1 VYKLASKL
9 TLPCLYEVD
18 GHRIPR
24 PRPLRKGLYNK
35 KISIMKQY
43 LKLSLFGA
51 ALLLTALLPT
61 SCSEDALTQVN
72 TNEVSAPNFWQDE
85 SDARLAVNGMFH
97 PIANTFF
104 WGRIVHTGA
113 ILRSD
118 VFNVRP
124 FGINTTMSTFQG
136 GPGTSR
142 WATEPYQ
149 EMYKSIFR
157 ANSILE
163 NVTETNV
170 ADATARNEILGQAH
184 FMRAFDYWY
193 LLHLYG
199 NVPLVTKTPETDEEF
214 FPSQVA
220 ASAIYAQIEADL
232 MAASSELPASWG
244 DNDKGRPTSGSAIAL
259 LGKTQLFQQK
269 WDEAATSFGRI
280 NGGTYSLLPADRYE
294 ENFGISNEYNEEEIF
309 SLQYLG
315 QTNFAWGTDVAG
327 VGNLGTYHIDYAP
340 PSKSPDQSHFI
351 NSWVKDLFEA
361 NGESVRRN
369 ATLAYD
375 YAGSTGYGGAPFLD
389 DFAAD
394 ITVANNDGM
403 EPIFTR
409 KYAGLDLG
417 DRDDVQFL
425 GANVG
430 NNWRIIRYADVLLM
444 LAEALNESGST
455 SDAITEINKVRARA
469 MVDPLDGGLNQDQVR
484 QAIIDERVLEL
495 TGESHRFF
503 DLVRWGLADD
513 YLGANSLHGS
523 NPKSLS
529 GGVFQANK
537 HELVW
542 LPQSEIDA
550 NPNMA
555 QNPGY

>member
-1 VYKLASKL
+1 
-9 TLPCLYEVD
+9 
-18 GHRIPR
+18 
-24 PRPLRKGLYNK
+24 
-35 KISIMKQY
+35 MKQY
-43 LKLSLFGA
+43 IKPFLISA
-51 ALLLTALLPT
+51 ALLGVALLPT
-61 SCSEDALTQVN
+61 SCSEDSLEQVN

-85 SDARLAVNGMFH
+85 GDARLAVNGMFH

-124 FGINTTMSTFQG
+124 FGTNTTMSTFQG
-136 GPGTSR
+136 GPGTAR

-163 NVTETNV
+163 NVNEMNV
-170 ADATARNEILGQAH
+170 PSTDARNEILGQAY

-199 NVPLVTKTPETDEEF
+199 NVPLVTKTPETDEEL
-214 FPSQVA
+214 FPSQA
-220 ASAIYAQIEADL
+220 APSAVYAQIEADL
-232 MAASSELPASWG
+232 SQAADLLPNAWG
-244 DNDKGRPTSGSAIAL
+244 ANDMGRPTSGSAIAL
-259 LGKTQLFQQK
+259 LGKTQLYQEK
-269 WDEAATSFGRI
+269 WAEAATSFNRITDGR
-280 NGGTYSLLPADRYE
+280 YSLLPADRYQ
-294 ENFGISNEYNEEEIF
+294 ENFGVDNEYNEEEIF

-340 PSKSPDQSHFI
+340 PTKSPDQSHFI

-361 NGESVRRN
+361 NGETVRRN

-375 YAGSTGYGGAPFLD
+375 YPGSEGYGGTDFLT
-389 DFAAD
+389 DFAGD
-394 ITVANNDGM
+394 IEVANNDGV
-403 EPIFTR
+403 EPIFTK

-417 DRDDVQFL
+417 TRDQVQFL

-444 LAEALNESGST
+444 LAEAQNESGNT
-455 SDAITEINKVRARA
+455 GAAIDLINQVRNRA
-469 MVDPLDGGLNQDQVR
+469 QVDELDGGLSQGDVR

-513 YLGANSLHGS
+513 YLGPNSLHGS

-529 GGVFQANK
+529 GGVFQSNK

-542 LPQSEIDA
+542 IPQSEIDA
-550 NPNMA
+550 NPNLV
-555 QNPGY
+555 QNEGYRE

>member
-1 VYKLASKL
+1 
-9 TLPCLYEVD
+9 
-18 GHRIPR
+18 
-24 PRPLRKGLYNK
+24 
-35 KISIMKQY
+35 MKQFKP
-43 LKLSLFGA
+43 LLFA
-51 ALLLTALLPT
+51 FLALALLVPTA
-61 SCSEDALTQVN
+61 CSEDALNQAN
-72 TNEVSAPNFWQDE
+72 TNTVSTGSFWQSED
-85 SDARLAVNGMFH
+85 DARLAVNGMFH
-97 PIANTFF
+97 PVANTFF

-118 VFNVRP
+118 VFNIRP

-149 EMYKSIFR
+149 ELYKSIFR

-163 NVTETNV
+163 NVNEENV
-170 ADATARNEILGQAH
+170 SSTSARNEIIGQAY

-199 NVPLVTKTPETDEEF
+199 NIPLVAETPKGDEDF
-214 FPSQVA
+214 FPSQASKDQVYALIESDLNQA
-220 ASAIYAQIEADL
+220 ASL
-232 MAASSELPASWG
+232 LPASWG
-244 DNDKGRPTSGSAIAL
+244 DNDKGRPTSGAAIAL
-259 LGKTQLFQQK
+259 LGKTQLYQQK
-269 WDEAATSFGRI
+269 WSEAAATFNRITDGR
-280 NGGTYSLLPADRYE
+280 YSLLPADRYE
-294 ENFGISNEYNEEEIF
+294 ENFGVTNEFNEEEIF

-315 QTNFAWGTDVAG
+315 NTNFAWGTDVAG

-340 PSKSPDQSHFI
+340 PTKSPDQSHFV
-351 NSWVKDLFEA
+351 NPWVKDLFET
-361 NGESVRRN
+361 NGETVRRN
-369 ATLAYD
+369 ATLLYD
-375 YAGSTGYGGAPFLD
+375 YPGATGYGRRPYLE
-389 DFAAD
+389 DFAGD
-394 ITVANNDGM
+394 IDVANADNV
-403 EPIFTR
+403 EPIFTK
-409 KYAGLDLG
+409 KYAGTDLG
-417 DRDDVQFL
+417 DREDVNFL

-430 NNWRIIRYADVLLM
+430 NNWRILRYADVLLM
-444 LAEALNESGST
+444 LAEALNESGNSAG
-455 SDAITEINKVRARA
+455 AITEINKVRARA
-469 MVDPLDGGLNQDQVR
+469 NVTALAGGLNQGEVR

-513 YLGANSLHGS
+513 YLGANSLHGT

-537 HELVW
+537 HELIW

-550 NPNMA
+550 NPNLE

>member
-1 VYKLASKL
+1 
-9 TLPCLYEVD
+9 
-18 GHRIPR
+18 
-24 PRPLRKGLYNK
+24 
-35 KISIMKQY
+35 MKQY
-43 LKLSLFGA
+43 LKLSLLSA
-51 ALLLTALLPT
+51 AFLSLAVLPT
-61 SCSEDALTQVN
+61 SCSEDALDQVN
-72 TNEVSAPNFWQDE
+72 TNEVSTPNFWQNE
-85 SDARLAVNGMFH
+85 NDARLAVNGMFH

-149 EMYKSIFR
+149 EMYKSVFR
-157 ANSILE
+157 ANSIIE
-163 NVTETNV
+163 NVDAENV
-170 ADATARNEILGQAH
+170 PDASARNEILGQAY

-199 NVPLVTKTPETDEEF
+199 NVPLVTTTPQTDEEL
-214 FPSQVA
+214 FPSQA
-220 ASAIYAQIEADL
+220 APSAVYAQIESDL
-232 MAASSELPASWG
+232 NEAASLLP
-244 DNDKGRPTSGSAIAL
+244 DNWADNEKGRPTSGSAIAL
-259 LGKTQLFQQK
+259 LGKAQLYQEK
-269 WDEAATSFGRI
+269 WTEASVTFGRI
-280 NGGTYSLLPADRYE
+280 DDGRYSLLPADRYE
-294 ENFGISNEYNEEEIF
+294 ENFGVTNEFNEEEVF

-315 QTNFAWGTDVAG
+315 NTNFAWGTDVAG

-340 PSKSPDQSHFI
+340 PTKSPDQSHFV
-351 NSWVKDLFEA
+351 NPWVRDLFEA
-361 NGESVRRN
+361 NGETVRRN

-375 YAGSTGYGGAPFLD
+375 YDGSTGYGGTPYLE
-389 DFAAD
+389 DFAGD
-394 ITVANNDGM
+394 IDVANQDDV
-403 EPIFTR
+403 PAIFSR

-417 DRDDVQFL
+417 TRDDVQFL

-444 LAEALNESGST
+444 SAEALNEMGST
-455 SDAITEINKVRARA
+455 PAAISLINEVRNRA
-469 MVDPLDGGLNQDQVR
+469 NVADLGDDIDSQAEVR

-513 YLGANSLHGS
+513 YLGANSLHGA

-529 GGVFQANK
+529 GGTFQENK

-542 LPQSEIDA
+542 IPQSEIDA
-550 NPNMA
+550 NPNMT
-555 QNPGY
+555 QNQGY

>member
-1 VYKLASKL
+1 
-9 TLPCLYEVD
+9 
-18 GHRIPR
+18 
-24 PRPLRKGLYNK
+24 
-35 KISIMKQY
+35 MKQY
-43 LKLSLFGA
+43 LKLSFFNVALLCL
-51 ALLLTALLPT
+51 ALLLPTA
-61 SCSEDALTQVN
+61 CAEDSLNQVN
-72 TNEVSAPNFWQDE
+72 TNQVSAPNFWQNE
-85 SDARLAVNGMFH
+85 NDARLAVNGMFH

-113 ILRSD
+113 MLRSD
-118 VFNVRP
+118 VFNIRP
-124 FGINTTMSTFQG
+124 FGVNTTMSTFQG

-149 EMYKSIFR
+149 ELYKSIFR

-163 NVTETNV
+163 NVNEENV
-170 ADATARNEILGQAH
+170 SNSTARNEILGQAY

-199 NVPLVTKTPETDEEF
+199 NVPLVNKTPETDEEL
-214 FPSQVA
+214 FPSQA
-220 ASAIYAQIEADL
+220 DPSAIYAQIEADL
-232 MAASSELPASWG
+232 NQAASLLPDSWS
-244 DNDKGRPTSGSAIAL
+244 DNEKGRPTSGSAIAL
-259 LGKTQLFQQK
+259 LGKTQLYQQN
-269 WDEAATSFGRI
+269 WGGAVTTLSRITDGR
-280 NGGTYSLLPADRYE
+280 YSLLPADRYE
-294 ENFGISNEYNEEEIF
+294 ENFGVTNEFNEEEVF

-315 QTNFAWGTDVAG
+315 NANFAWGTDVAG

-340 PSKSPDQSHFI
+340 PTKSPDQSHFI

-361 NGESVRRN
+361 NGETVRRN

-375 YAGSTGYGGAPFLD
+375 YEGSVGYGNLPFLE
-389 DFAAD
+389 DFAGD
-394 ITVANNDGM
+394 ITVANNDGV
-403 EPIFTR
+403 EPIFTK

-417 DRDDVQFL
+417 TRDEVQFL

-444 LAEALNESGST
+444 LAEAQNESGSQ
-455 SDAITEINKVRARA
+455 SAAISLINQVRARA
-469 MVDPLDGGLNQDQVR
+469 QVDPLDGGLDQATVR

-550 NPNMA
+550 NPNMT